1 MRLREV
7 CDDGGWTHDYVLK
20 LFILKLNEL
29 YSYAMLNLFGLY
41 VTALYLIVRLPCVTS
56 DGSRLRPWMTIET
69 ASGTRLRPW
78 MTIETT

>member
-1 MRLREV
+1 MAVTIEAMIHPNICECWIHHKREV

-41 VTALYLIVRLPCVTS
+41 LTALYLIVRLPVAP
-56 DGSRLRPWMTIET
+56 D
-69 ASGTRLRPW
+69 
-78 MTIETT
+78 